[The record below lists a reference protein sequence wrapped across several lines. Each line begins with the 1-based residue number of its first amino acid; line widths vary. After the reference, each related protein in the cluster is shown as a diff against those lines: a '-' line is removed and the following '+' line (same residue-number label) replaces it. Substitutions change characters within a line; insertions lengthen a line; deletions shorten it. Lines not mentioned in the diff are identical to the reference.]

1 MIKYAGAKF
10 ANGGNWT
17 NEKQENC
24 DQIYVFN
31 LVKQRGVGFY
41 QNKNKT
47 IFF

>member
-1 MIKYAGAKF
+1 MIKSTGAEF

-17 NEKQENC
+17 NEKLENC
-24 DQIYVFN
+24 DQIYVDN
-31 LVKQRGVGFY
+31 LVKQSGVGFY